1 MNIVFVQGVQFLLV
15 AVRNFEDSG
24 SSENETLFICSLC
37 LWWGSMIDA
46 TLTLRPEAMCKAV
59 KDLANVLKGE
69 NQSRIRTRSGLKEEV
84 CACVLYYIQYYLCS
98 KKTIYV
104 YIHMFIRT

>member
-1 MNIVFVQGVQFLLV
+1 MQGVLFLLV

-46 TLTLRPEAMCKAV
+46 TLIHRPEAMCTAV
-59 KDLANVLKGE
+59 KELANELMGK
-69 NQSRIRTRSGLKEEV
+69 NQSRIKSGLREEV
-84 CACVLYYIQYYLCS
+84 CACVCVCAYS
-98 KKTIYV
+98 GGGV
-104 YIHMFIRT
+104 